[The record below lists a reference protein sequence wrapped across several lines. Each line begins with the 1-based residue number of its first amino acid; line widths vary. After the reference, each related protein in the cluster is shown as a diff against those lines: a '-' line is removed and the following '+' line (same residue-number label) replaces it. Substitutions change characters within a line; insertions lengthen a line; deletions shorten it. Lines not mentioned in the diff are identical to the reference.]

1 MSADVSGLNFGVQ
14 ILGGAWFVGLG
25 GSRLD
30 SLSGN
35 YIFDLNTMD
44 DLTDGA
50 TAWILYQCTAGCE
63 NPASLYPIN
72 LTFGSDVLF
81 TNVVDNNGGGMDITV
96 LYCSPNT
103 QIETH
108 QISNDD
114 QGVLTVGDKVSNPQ
128 GNLHPAQTNLMM
140 SFAFADFD
148 KAGPTSAVNVSS
160 LGNQVQFEFIFGNQN
175 PIPSELSPNPID
187 QLSSSYGRLL
197 TSAAKPFVGGD
208 LATTFVPARTTV
220 TIPIFTA
227 SLSHIIA
234 STVLYALLV
243 AFALGCHFRSHVPQF
258 TFFSIAASLAKS
270 DIPSQLKES
279 EDSPLAV
286 LDDGT
291 VTGFS
296 GARVVLEDGHV
307 LRLRV

>member
-1 MSADVSGLNFGVQ
+1 
-14 ILGGAWFVGLG
+14 
-25 GSRLD
+25 
-30 SLSGN
+30 
-35 YIFDLNTMD
+35 MD
-44 DLTDGA
+44 DLTNGA
-50 TAWILYQCTAGCE
+50 TAWILFQCTAGCE
-63 NPASLYPIN
+63 VPVSLSPVT
-72 LTFGSDVLF
+72 LTFGSDVPF
-81 TNVVDNNGGGMDITV
+81 THVVDNNGGGMDVTV

-114 QGVLTVGDKVSNPQ
+114 QGVLTVGDKVSTPQ

-140 SFAFADFD
+140 SFAFANFD
-148 KAGPTSAVNVSS
+148 KAGPSPAPTSNVST
-160 LGNQVQFEFIFGNQN
+160 LGNQAQLEFIFGNQN
-175 PIPSELSPNPID
+175 PIPSKLSPNPADKI
-187 QLSSSYGRLL
+187 SSSYGRLL

-208 LATTFVPARTTV
+208 LATTFVPARTTI

-234 STVLYALLV
+234 STVLYSLLA

-279 EDSPLAV
+279 EDSPV

-291 VTGFS
+291 VAGFS

>member
-1 MSADVSGLNFGVQ
+1 
-14 ILGGAWFVGLG
+14 
-25 GSRLD
+25 
-30 SLSGN
+30 
-35 YIFDLNTMD
+35 MD
-44 DLTDGA
+44 DLTNGA
-50 TAWILYQCTAGCE
+50 TAWILYQCTAGCRD
-63 NPASLYPIN
+63 PTFPIN
-72 LTFGSDVLF
+72 LTFGSDVPF
-81 TNVVDNNGGGMDITV
+81 THVVNSIGEGLDITV

-114 QGVLTVGDKVSNPQ
+114 QGVLTVGEKVTTAQ

-140 SFAFADFD
+140 SLAFANFD
-148 KAGPTSAVNVSS
+148 KAGPTPASNVSS
-160 LGNQVQFEFIFGNQN
+160 LGNQAQYEFIFGNQN
-175 PIPSELSPNPID
+175 PIPSELSPNPTD
-187 QLSSSYGRLL
+187 QISSSYGRLL
-197 TSAAKPFVGGD
+197 TSAAKPFVRGD

-234 STVLYALLV
+234 STVLYALLA

-270 DIPSQLKES
+270 DIPSQLKKS
-279 EDSPLAV
+279 EDNPV

-291 VTGFS
+291 VTAFS
-296 GARVVLEDGHV
+296 GARVLLEDGHV

>member
-1 MSADVSGLNFGVQ
+1 MPG
-14 ILGGAWFVGLG
+14 IG
-25 GSRLD
+25 GSGPG
-30 SLSGN
+30 SSTGN
-35 YIFDLNTMD
+35 YIFDLNAMN
-44 DLTDGA
+44 DLTNGA

-63 NPASLYPIN
+63 NPASLSPIN
-72 LTFGSDVLF
+72 VTFGSNVPF
-81 TNVVDNNGGGMDITV
+81 IHVVDINGEGMDITV
-96 LYCSPNT
+96 LYCSPNAR
-103 QIETH
+103 IETH
-108 QISNDD
+108 QISSDD
-114 QGVLTVGDKVSNPQ
+114 QGVLTVGDEVSTPQ

-140 SFAFADFD
+140 SFAFANFD
-148 KAGPTSAVNVSS
+148 KAGPTPALNVST
-160 LGNQVQFEFIFGNQN
+160 LGNQVQFEFIFGNQK
-175 PIPSELSPNPID
+175 PIPSELSPSPID
-187 QLSSSYGRLL
+187 QISSSYGRLL
-197 TSAAKPFVGGD
+197 TSAAKPFVRGN

-279 EDSPLAV
+279 EDSPV